1 MHYGMTSLFRFR
13 FCSRNQMSTSTKL
26 DHMKNTVKH
35 GNAYRYGFHRLSQP
49 IVQNKSSISTRKV
62 FLQRL
67 DYVNEVA
74 GGGTASHYCFDHAS
88 FSGLVFPT
96 LRRVVSRTPTG
107 PFISG
112 RTMVLL
118 LISDVLVL

>member
-13 FCSRNQMSTSTKL
+13 FCSRNQVSTSAKL

-35 GNAYRYGFHRLSQP
+35 GNGYRYDFHRLSQL

-62 FLQRL
+62 FSRL

-107 PFISG
+107 PLISG
-112 RTMVLL
+112 QTRILL